1 MKPKDQPTYIGFHV
15 THPQHAVKI
24 AKEGF
29 LPSSQGM
36 LGPGTYFARSLDAA
50 YSKVG
55 PQGGRGAWI
64 IAEIRMG
71 KVFEVHRGRIDSNTV
86 SSGAWHSKFDT
97 CYCSHPNDNL
107 DEFCIKDP
115 DKHIIR
121 WVMVIEKEYDPKVEK
136 LGLDTEFDSTQCI
149 CV

>member
-50 YSKVG
+50 YAKVG

-115 DKHIIR
+115 DKQIIR

-136 LGLDTEFDSTQCI
+136 LGLDTEFDSTQFI